1 MSESRETDPPATQPQ
16 PAPRTF
22 HDLTAEITGH
32 FLEAMELRTGLVLN
46 VARRVTVLM
55 RATMLYFGLLGVLLS
70 VIIHILTIQ
79 MGDLISTVEII
90 NRHFTQMTR
99 DMETMQ
105 HEVGAIGAKVH
116 AMPVITSEV
125 VKMQESMQRLGD
137 NVESISG
144 LMNGITRN
152 LGEITGDVNRM
163 SYTFQAMDHQV
174 SGIGAGVNRMSGPMK
189 MFNSIMP
196 VPR

>member
-1 MSESRETDPPATQPQ
+1 MSESLEIRPPAIQVQSSPQ
-16 PAPRTF
+16 SF

-46 VARRVTVLM
+46 VARRVTILM

-90 NRHFTQMTR
+90 NRHFTQMTK
-99 DMETMQ
+99 DMGTMQ
-105 HEVGAIGAKVH
+105 REVSAIGAKVH
-116 AMPVITSEV
+116 TMPVITAEV
-125 VKMQESMQRLGD
+125 VKMQESMQRLGTSA
-137 NVESISG
+137 ESIST
-144 LMNGITRN
+144 LMNGITLN
-152 LGEITGDVNRM
+152 IGQINGDVSRM
-163 SYTFQAMDHQV
+163 SYTFQAMDHEV
-174 SGIGAGVNRMSGPMK
+174 SGIGMGVNRMSTPMK